1 MSITALETYIPDH
14 TPHIAV
20 IGAGIGGLSA
30 ALRLAHAGARVT
42 VLERHS
48 TPGGKMRTLPSVAG
62 PVDAGPTVLTMKPVF
77 DALFTDVGARIED
90 HVTLKREP
98 LLARHFWRNGPTLDL
113 MADHDHSVANVDDAF
128 GPRAAQDFDRFCT
141 RAAHLFETFDAPMMQ
156 SQAPSIASLTAAVLR
171 NPGIIPAMAPHQTLA
186 QMLRANFNEPKLA
199 QLFARYATYV
209 GGLPGQC
216 PALLSLIWEAERR
229 GVWHVEGGMHRLAVA
244 IETLARQKGAAFR
257 YNAHVTRIEVADG
270 KPCAV
275 HTENGRLPIDAIL
288 FNGDPRAI
296 SIGMLGEQCSTAVK
310 SASVEP
316 RSLSAQVQSFA
327 ATVSDR
333 FPLAA
338 HNVFFA
344 DGPRGEYTP
353 LAQSKMQTDPTLYIC
368 AQDRFGG
375 AEPEG
380 PERFEIILNA
390 PPLSSSPVTSNSSP
404 APDSTPHSP
413 QERTQCQTL
422 IFGRLAAFG
431 LTFGPN
437 PQTDS
442 LTGPHGFAALFPA
455 SSGSLYGRSPAGM
468 MAALARPTAR
478 TKMAGLYLVGG
489 GAHPGAGVP
498 MATLSA
504 QHAAEA
510 MISDLCLTST
520 SPKAAMH
527 GGMSTA

>member
-1 MSITALETYIPDH
+1 MSITALETYIPNH

-20 IGAGIGGLSA
+20 IGSGIGGLSA

-77 DALFTDVGARIED
+77 DGLFADVGARLED
-90 HVTLKREP
+90 HVTLLREP
-98 LLARHFWRNGPTLDL
+98 LLARHFWRDGTTLDL
-113 MADHDHSVANVDDAF
+113 MADHDHSVANVGDAF
-128 GPRAAQDFDRFCT
+128 GPRAAKDFNSFCT
-141 RAAHLFETFDAPMMQ
+141 RAARLFETFDAPMMQ
-156 SQAPSIASLTAAVLR
+156 SEAPSLTALAATVLR
-171 NPGIIPAMAPHQTLA
+171 NPAIIPAMAPHQTLA
-186 QMLRANFNEPKLA
+186 QMLRSSFSEPKLA

-209 GGLPGQC
+209 GGLPDQC

-229 GVWHVEGGMHRLAVA
+229 GVWHVEGGMHRLATA

-257 YNAHVTRIEVADG
+257 YNAHVTRIEVTDG
-270 KPCAV
+270 KACAV
-275 HTENGRLPIDAIL
+275 HTEAGRLEIDAVL

-296 SIGMLGEQCSTAVK
+296 SIGMLGEKCSTAVK
-310 SASVEP
+310 SAAVES

-327 ATVSDR
+327 ATVERD

-338 HNVFFA
+338 HNVLFA
-344 DGPRGEYTP
+344 DDGAGEYAP
-353 LAQSKMQTDPTLYIC
+353 LAHGTLQNDPTLYIC

-375 AEPEG
+375 ATPKE

-390 PPLSSSPVTSNSSP
+390 PPT
-404 APDSTPHSP
+404 ADSTSPSP

-422 IFGRLAAFG
+422 IFNRLAAFG
-431 LTFGPN
+431 LTFSSN
-437 PQTDS
+437 PTTDS
-442 LTGPHGFAALFPA
+442 LTGPHSFDALFPA
-455 SSGSLYGRSPAGM
+455 SNGSLYGRSPAGM
-468 MAALARPTAR
+468 MAAFNRPTAR

-498 MATLSA
+498 MATLCA

-510 MISDLCLTST
+510 MIKDLCLTST
-520 SPKAAMH
+520 SPRAATH